1 VVTRLRARLIYMKLS
16 SRLAVSG
23 SAGSWASEE
32 RIMCEGGVD
41 PQVWACQGRDDSR
54 LLSEHSVVVEGARS

>member
-1 VVTRLRARLIYMKLS
+1 MKLS

-54 LLSEHSVVVEGARS
+54 MLSEHSVVVEGARS